1 MTTIVVNDQ
10 MQQNYRYTL
19 TAQVGQDFHPEFK
32 PQLTPKE
39 MLERKLHS
47 ALQEARERIDQR
59 KLFSS

>member
-32 PQLTPKE
+32 PQLFRMSFKY
-39 MLERKLHS
+39 
-47 ALQEARERIDQR
+47 
-59 KLFSS
+59 